1 LGLDQI
7 DFTHDDYL
15 NMFDSEELIQTAM
28 NILVCEDNNLTL
40 RSIEQ
45 VLSKAGYP
53 VLKAKDGREGIRILS
68 EGKVQLLITD
78 INMPYSLG
86 LELVRYV
93 NTSLTKKIP
102 SIIVTGFIDEN
113 TRKHALELGAT
124 GYFIKPLDLDELV
137 GQVNVLLH
145 QA

>member
-1 LGLDQI
+1 
-7 DFTHDDYL
+7 
-15 NMFDSEELIQTAM
+15 M

-45 VLSKAGYP
+45 VLLKAGYP

-68 EGKVQLLITD
+68 EGKVHLLITD

-86 LELVRYV
+86 LELIRYA
-93 NTSLTKKIP
+93 NTSLMNTIP
-102 SIIVTGFIDEN
+102 TIVVTGYIDEN
-113 TRKHALELGAT
+113 TKKYAFELGAT
-124 GYFIKPLDLDELV
+124 GYFTKPLDLDELV
-137 GQVNVLLH
+137 GQVNLLLH